1 MDPRPPAGR
10 PVAGELGGRRVV
22 GRWHVAAA
30 FGGATAAFA
39 AVNPLDQLARNRYPA
54 TAGFFVAGTGDPLYR
69 PQAQQV
75 VAAARRAG
83 LSVQYRELP
92 GGHDWRL
99 SGTGL
104 ETALPWLA
112 TRLHLTG

>member
-1 MDPRPPAGR
+1 VYPTFVDISGQSGPTLGDRPRT
-10 PVAGELGGRRVV
+10 
-22 GRWHVAAA
+22 VAAA
-30 FGGATAAFA
+30 FGGDTAAFA
-39 AVNPLDQLARNRYPA
+39 AVNPLDQMARHRYPA